1 MDKKLSLMAGRA
13 VPKFVRE
20 DYPQFMNF
28 VKGYFEFLEREGGE
42 YAIVAEMIDAVD
54 IDKTVDEYIHY
65 YRNEMLPGFP
75 DRLAVDAKFLI
86 KKIKDFYQA
95 KGTEESF
102 EFLFRTL
109 FDSPIRFYY
118 PKVDMLR
125 VSEGAW
131 VEPYYIFPEKLNAGD
146 TNPDLFALRDQ
157 KIQGK
162 TSGATAYIDDRILIT
177 VPKENDPDNVALK
190 FGSSLSEVQGEFT
203 AGEECRV
210 ISSRFDD
217 LGNALPALPDFK
229 ILETYEGKSG
239 IIRPNGRYMDNQG
252 FLSDTKKIQD
262 SYYYQDFSY
271 ELISEIPVK
280 FYDQV
285 IKRLVHPA
293 GFAMFGKVEVK
304 SIDVISLRD
313 LVAYFEILIAW
324 ENILVDA
331 GLIDNGGDSN
341 ILVTTDPSP
350 SVSQRTDW
358 NHFVEMRETDQYDVL
373 RNDEL
378 DLFTFDELDDLRG
391 RNYHMVFVDYKK
403 VPYNQYTVTD
413 REVVFNTAPTAATTT
428 NVMLKKNIEILHL
441 AYSLQE
447 PMVFDAN
454 GVDVEYD
461 LNDNLNITESNI
473 RSSLVFVDGLF
484 QDYGIHYSIVEN
496 VRNTTKYSI
505 VFKSILAA
513 DTTIDISLLG
523 GNAVPGLNYA
533 PRRDYTDLTADKF
546 EHPVRLMHMPD
557 SRESNEI
564 AIFANGYKMPH
575 KLAYSVIDDIETGEV
590 LIMPRIKPA
599 DVGIPAPINLSSFT
613 LKDAMIDS
621 DLHSADGTTKNF
633 SMMIS
638 HNHFDIQQSAIID
651 EHEYVKPTVGEHGV
665 DFSRTSTS
673 TSDVFNDYPIWH
685 DFMAQ
690 GQTEIAIEKDL
701 SKWVSSGTR
710 RIFQNTSHGRAE
722 RFDSTNANGTAMSSS
737 GNYRYYDIANNL
749 IPDGKYVTF
758 QMWVYQSNDNNA
770 NGESIRLE
778 YASRATIHC
787 SRSHRGRWQLVT
799 ATYKHE
805 SSNTSKLRILMYPVL
820 SKSMV
825 GYMLFADPKVF
836 VHDTA
841 VPPAPTEKVELYMN
855 IDIKERSIYFNN
867 WKIGVKPNDFM
878 VESNQTETLDVGK
891 YLYNKQ
897 FTVND
902 VSKPLNIQVGHF
914 KGSIRDITLSVIDD

>member
-20 DYPQFMNF
+20 EYPQFMNF
-28 VKGYFEFLEREGGE
+28 VKGYFEYLERDGGE
-42 YAIVAEMIDAVD
+42 YAIVAEMIGAVD
-54 IDKTVDEYIHY
+54 IDRTVDDYIHY
-65 YRNEMLPGFP
+65 YRNEMLSGFP

-162 TSGATAYIDDRILIT
+162 TSGATAYIDERILIT

-190 FGSSLSEVQGEFT
+190 FGSSLSEVQGEFI
-203 AGEECRV
+203 AGEVCRV

-217 LGNALPALPDFK
+217 SGNPLPALPDFK
-229 ILETYEGKSG
+229 ILESYEGKSG
-239 IIRPNGRYMDNQG
+239 IIRPKGRYVDNQG

-313 LVAYFEILIAW
+313 LVTYFEILIAW

-331 GLIDNGGDSN
+331 GLVDDGKDSN
-341 ILVTTDPSP
+341 ILVTADPSE

-358 NHFVEMRETDQYDVL
+358 NHFVEHREQHQYDVM

-391 RNYHMVFVDYKK
+391 RNYHMVFVDRKK
-403 VPYNQYTVTD
+403 VPVTKYTVTD
-413 REVVFNTAPTAATTT
+413 REVVFDTAPVAANTT
-428 NVMLKKNIEILHL
+428 NVMLKKNIEILHM

-454 GVDVEYD
+454 GTDVEYD
-461 LNDNLNITESNI
+461 LNDNLNITEINI
-473 RSSLVFVDGLF
+473 RSVLVFVDGLF
-484 QDYGIHYSIVEN
+484 QDYGLDYSIVEN
-496 VRNTTKYSI
+496 VKNTTEFSI
-505 VFKSILAA
+505 VFKRIIA
-513 DTTIDISLLG
+513 DGTTIDISVIG
-523 GNAVPGLNYA
+523 DNAVPGLNYA
-533 PRRDYTDLTADKF
+533 PRRDYTDLTADQF
-546 EHPVRLMHMPD
+546 DHPVRLMHMPD

-564 AIFANGYKMPH
+564 AVFANGYKMPH
-575 KLAYSVIDDIETGEV
+575 KLAYSIIDDVETGEV
-590 LIMPRIKPA
+590 MIMPRIKPA
-599 DVGIPAPINLSSFT
+599 DVGISAPINLSSFT
-613 LKDAMIDS
+613 MKDAMIDS
-621 DLHSADGTTKNF
+621 DLHAADGSTKNF
-633 SMMIS
+633 PMMVS
-638 HNHFDIQQSAIID
+638 HNHFNIQQSAIID
-651 EHEYVKPTVGEHGV
+651 EHEYNKPAVGEHGV
-665 DFSRTSTS
+665 DFTRTSTA
-673 TSDVFNDYPIWH
+673 TSDNFNDYPIWH
-685 DFMAQ
+685 DFMSH

-701 SKWVSSGTR
+701 SKWTSSGTPR
-710 RIFQNTSHGRAE
+710 KFQNTSHGRAE
-722 RFDSTNANGTAMSSS
+722 RFDSSNAYGTEMSIT
-737 GNYRYYDIANNL
+737 GNYRHYDIANDQL
-749 IPDGKYVTF
+749 PDGKYITF
-758 QMWVYQSNDNNA
+758 QMWVYQSTDNNA
-770 NGESIRLE
+770 TGLATRLE
-778 YASRATIHC
+778 KAKLISGGYLRT
-787 SRSHRGRWQLVT
+787 HRGRWQLVKL
-799 ATYKHE
+799 TYKHE
-805 SSNTSKLRILMYPVL
+805 AGNNSNLRILMYPAA
-820 SKSMV
+820 SKTMI
-825 GYMLFADPKVF
+825 GYTLFADPKVF
-836 VHDTA
+836 VHDTY
-841 VPPAPTEKVELYMN
+841 VPAAPTEKVELYMN
-855 IDIKERSIYFNN
+855 IDIAERSIYFNN

-902 VSKPLNIQVGHF
+902 VTKPLNIQVGHF